1 VPLDYRGAFDDV
13 RAGPVLLDREI
24 GADAAVH
31 VGEVVALAL
40 ALALDTSATG
50 ANRTQGTLARR
61 AIPGPPRGQKH
72 RDRQSESLR
81 VDEEYCRVGFQN
93 VAIVA
98 DQRFQAA
105 VPWDR
110 EGPHLAAAGRNMW
123 IAEAAR

>member
-1 VPLDYRGAFDDV
+1 MPISRT
-13 RAGPVLLDREI
+13 GPSTCQKIEIEQPQQHGGDHAELMVLW
-24 GADAAVH
+24 
-31 VGEVVALAL
+31 
-40 ALALDTSATG
+40 
-50 ANRTQGTLARR
+50 
-61 AIPGPPRGQKH
+61 IPDP
-72 RDRQSESLR
+72 
-81 VDEEYCRVGFQN
+81 VGFQN